1 MLLVLLLIA
10 GAVIAAMYF
19 AQQRGLFPAD
29 LLDGTPF
36 QGVFTATLPAADQ
49 IAQQTDSFMTTLQPT
64 VTRVQE
70 ISTQSGTVLGSIVQ
84 VNEADENKKPH
95 EKALDYAQYLYCKQV
110 VDQWDEQQA
119 EKTAAKESTTQ
130 E

>member
-1 MLLVLLLIA
+1 MRLIRALLVLLLIA

-19 AQQRGLFPAD
+19 AQQRGLIPAD
-29 LLDGTPF
+29 LLGGTPF
-36 QGVFTATLPAADQ
+36 QAANQ

>member
-1 MLLVLLLIA
+1 MRLIRTLVLLVLIA
-10 GAVIAAMYF
+10 GAVIAAIYF
-19 AQQRGLFPAD
+19 AQQRGLIPTD
-29 LLDGTPF
+29 LLGGTPF
-36 QGVFTATLPAADQ
+36 QAAQQ
-49 IAQQTDSFMTTLQPT
+49 ISLQTDSFMTTLQPT

-110 VDQWDEQQA
+110 VDQWDAEQA
-119 EKTAAKESTTQ
+119 EKQSAQTTQ
-130 E
+130 TEK